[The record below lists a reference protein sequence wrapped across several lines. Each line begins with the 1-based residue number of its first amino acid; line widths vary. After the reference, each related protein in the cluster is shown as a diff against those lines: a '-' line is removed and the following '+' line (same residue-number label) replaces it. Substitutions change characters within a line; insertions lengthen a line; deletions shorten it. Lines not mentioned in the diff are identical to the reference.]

1 MSLIIRNM
9 SFIVTLLLLL
19 SACGEAGN
27 TEDTAETSSLDRTP
41 RDTALDTVNSIRSDP
56 TKSTI
61 AGSARFTIDYTEVEL
76 SHIPKGRAVYMSMAI
91 QVTFHASEGSQESL
105 MLNIMG
111 ADLKALD
118 YPVTLPQERDPKEPL
133 TVANRP
139 ATVGWAYMN
148 AEGDEWT
155 TGSAKIQLESLSRD
169 GVLKGRFG
177 ETSMRG
183 AGRENIVLNDGEFT
197 VQLTSPW

>member
-1 MSLIIRNM
+1 MKNI
-9 SFIVTLLLLL
+9 TLLLSSVTTIVLL
-19 SACGEAGN
+19 CACGSDESSQSEPKA
-27 TEDTAETSSLDRTP
+27 TSASATIDDARGKPEEL
-41 RDTALDTVNSIRSDP
+41 V
-56 TKSTI
+56 I
-61 AGSARFTIDYTEVEL
+61 AGSSRFSIDGTEIEL
-76 SHIPKGRAVYMSMAI
+76 AHIPAGRAFYMSMAS

-111 ADLKALD
+111 ADLKAMD
-118 YPVTLPQERDPKEPL
+118 YPVTLPQERDPNEPL

-183 AGRENIVLNDGEFT
+183 AGREDIVLNDGEFT